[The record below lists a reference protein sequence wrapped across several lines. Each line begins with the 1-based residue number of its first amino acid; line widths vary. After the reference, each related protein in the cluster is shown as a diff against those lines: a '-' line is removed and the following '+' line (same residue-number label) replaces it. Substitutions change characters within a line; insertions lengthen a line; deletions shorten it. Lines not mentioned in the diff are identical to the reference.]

1 MGAQAKDTPHL
12 GGSTIV
18 RHGQL
23 SWHPKTVEH
32 CLLSLFGVSDAGDAP
47 LATLLALGEGGQPL
61 ETDSAKQAPR
71 WQKTSWIVQAVSLQ
85 LQRDT
90 FGLAHLPT
98 LEIEV
103 FEALSLL
110 LNDYFKQDAMVFE
123 PSASK
128 QYWYLSTAKPL
139 AASTHALSTALHQ
152 DIQRFQPEGTDAFQ
166 LRRIMN
172 EAQMLLHD
180 HPLNQQRVAAHLP
193 EINSIW
199 ISGGGTLPAAPTQNK
214 VVIGGNGALLNGLS
228 AWLKQPVLP
237 SMQAV
242 FASNADE
249 AVLYYEDAS
258 QLDWATLFQ
267 QVKFGKIKQLSLY
280 VPDSHQSCHIELNSL
295 DAWKFW
301 RHARLQ
307 PPQ

>member
-1 MGAQAKDTPHL
+1 M
-12 GGSTIV
+12 
-18 RHGQL
+18 RHGQI

-32 CLLSLFGVSDAGDAP
+32 CLLNLFGVSDAGDAP
-47 LATLLALGEGGQPL
+47 LATLLALGEGGQPSDV
-61 ETDSAKQAPR
+61 DSTKQAPYEQSPSGLKKR
-71 WQKTSWIVQAVSLQ
+71 WLVQAVSLQ

-103 FEALSLL
+103 FEELSCL

-123 PSASK
+123 PNASK
-128 QYWYLSTAKPL
+128 QYWYLNTAKPL
-139 AASTHALSTALHQ
+139 AASTHALSTVLHQ
-152 DIQRFQPEGTDAFQ
+152 DIQRFQPEGVDAFQ

-172 EAQMLLHD
+172 ETQMLLHE

-214 VVIGGNGALLNGLS
+214 VVIGGNGVLLNGLS

-237 SMQAV
+237 SLQAV

-249 AVLYYEDAS
+249 AVLCYEDAS
-258 QLDWATLFQ
+258 QLDWAVLFQ

-280 VPDSHQSCHIELNSL
+280 APDSHQTCHVVLNSL